1 MAGHSKW
8 ANIKHKKAK
17 SDEKRG
23 KEFTKVAKEITIAV
37 RTGGGGDPEAN
48 SKLKLAI
55 QKAKAIN
62 MPNDNITRAIKK
74 GTGELDSDVLEEIVY
89 EGYAP
94 GGVAVML
101 EIATDNRNR
110 TASEIRHYFSK
121 NNGNLGETGCVAWM
135 FNRVGLISIARE
147 NITMDEEEFMLK
159 ALEIGAEDVRDE
171 EEQFD
176 VITSVDTF
184 LEIKEALEQDGFT
197 IDEADVVMLP
207 ENMVEIDDVDVAA
220 RIMKLIDLLEDH
232 DDVQNVYT
240 NMTVTD
246 EVMEKLAT

>member
-1 MAGHSKW
+1 MSGHSKW

-23 KEFTKVAKEITIAV
+23 KEFTKIAREITIAV
-37 RTGGGGDPEAN
+37 RTGGGGDPDAN
-48 SKLKLAI
+48 PKLKLAI

-62 MPNDNITRAIKK
+62 MPNDNINRAIKK
-74 GTGELDSDVLEEIVY
+74 GTGELESEVLEEIVY

-121 NNGNLGETGCVAWM
+121 NNGNLGESGCVAWM
-135 FNRVGLISIARE
+135 FNRVGLISISRE
-147 NITMDEEEFMLK
+147 NVSMDEEEFMLK
-159 ALEIGAEDVRDE
+159 ALELGAEDVRDE
-171 EEQFD
+171 GEQYD
-176 VITSVDTF
+176 IVTSVDTF
-184 LEIKEALEQDGFT
+184 MEIKENLEKEGFI
-197 IDEADVVMLP
+197 IDEADIVLLP
-207 ENMVEIDDVDVAA
+207 ENTVEINDVEVAS
-220 RIMKLIDLLEDH
+220 RIIKLIEMLEDH

-240 NMTVTD
+240 NMSLTD
-246 EVMEKLAT
+246 EVVEKLS

>member
-23 KEFTKVAKEITIAV
+23 KEFTKIAREITIAV
-37 RTGGGGDPEAN
+37 RTGGGGDPDAN
-48 SKLKLAI
+48 PKLKLAI

-62 MPNDNITRAIKK
+62 MPNDNINRAIKK
-74 GTGELDSDVLEEIVY
+74 GTGELESEVLEEIVY

-121 NNGNLGETGCVAWM
+121 NNGNLGESGCVAWM
-135 FNRVGLISIARE
+135 FNRVGLISISRE
-147 NITMDEEEFMLK
+147 NVSMDEEEFMLK
-159 ALEIGAEDVRDE
+159 ALELGAEDVRDE
-171 EEQFD
+171 GEQYD
-176 VITSVDTF
+176 IVTSVDTF
-184 LEIKEALEQDGFT
+184 MEIKENLEKEGFI
-197 IDEADVVMLP
+197 IDEADIVLLP
-207 ENMVEIDDVDVAA
+207 ENTVEINDVEVAS
-220 RIMKLIDLLEDH
+220 RIIKLIEMLEDH

-240 NMTVTD
+240 NMSLTD
-246 EVMEKLAT
+246 EVVEKLS

>member
-62 MPNDNITRAIKK
+62 MPDDNITRAIKK

-220 RIMKLIDLLEDH
+220 RIIKLIDLLEDH

>member
-1 MAGHSKW
+1 MSGHSKW

-37 RTGGGGDPEAN
+37 RTGGGGDPDSN

-62 MPNDNITRAIKK
+62 MPNDNIMRAIKK
-74 GTGELDSDVLEEIVY
+74 GTGELESDALEEIVY

-121 NNGNLGETGCVAWM
+121 NNGNLGESGCVAWM
-135 FNRVGLISIARE
+135 FKRVGLISIPRE
-147 NITMDEEEFMLK
+147 NIKMDEEEFILK
-159 ALEIGAEDVRDE
+159 ALDLGADDVRE
-171 EEQFD
+171 EDDTLD
-176 VITSVDTF
+176 VVTSIDTF
-184 LEIKEALEQDGFT
+184 MDIKEALEKEGFAAE
-197 IDEADVVMLP
+197 EADLVYLP
-207 ENMVEIDDVDVAA
+207 ENTVEITDVELAS
-220 RIMKLIDLLEDH
+220 RILKLIDMLEDH

-240 NMTVTD
+240 NMSLSD
-246 EVMEKLAT
+246 EVVAKLS

>member
-1 MAGHSKW
+1 MSGHSKW

-37 RTGGGGDPEAN
+37 RTGGGGDPDSN

-62 MPNDNITRAIKK
+62 MPNDNIMRAIKK
-74 GTGELDSDVLEEIVY
+74 GTGELESDALEEIVY

-121 NNGNLGETGCVAWM
+121 NNGNLGESGCVAWM
-135 FNRVGLISIARE
+135 FKRVGLISIPRE
-147 NITMDEEEFMLK
+147 NIKMDEEEFILK
-159 ALEIGAEDVRDE
+159 ALDLGADDVRE
-171 EEQFD
+171 EDDTLD
-176 VITSVDTF
+176 VVTSIDTF
-184 LEIKEALEQDGFT
+184 MDIKEALEKEGFAAE
-197 IDEADVVMLP
+197 EADLVYLP
-207 ENMVEIDDVDVAA
+207 ENTVEITDVELAS
-220 RIMKLIDLLEDH
+220 RILKLIDMLEDH
-232 DDVQNVYT
+232 DDVQNIYT
-240 NMTVTD
+240 NMSLSD
-246 EVMEKLAT
+246 EVVAKLS

>member
-1 MAGHSKW
+1 MSGHSKW

-23 KEFTKVAKEITIAV
+23 KEFTKVAKEIIIAV
-37 RTGGGGDPEAN
+37 RTGGGGDPDSN
-48 SKLKLAI
+48 SKLKLAV

-62 MPNDNITRAIKK
+62 MPNENIMRAIKR
-74 GTGELDSDVLEEIVY
+74 GTGELETDALEEIVY

-121 NNGNLGETGCVAWM
+121 NNGNLGESGCVAWM
-135 FNRVGLISIARE
+135 FKRVGLISIARK
-147 NITMDEEEFMLK
+147 NVNMDEEEFMLK
-159 ALEIGAEDVRDE
+159 ALELGAEDVRDE
-171 EEQFD
+171 DEEFE
-176 VITSVDTF
+176 VITSIDAF
-184 LEIKEALEQDGFT
+184 MEIKEALEKECFVAE
-197 IDEADVVMLP
+197 EADIVYLP
-207 ENMVEIDDVDVAA
+207 ENTVEINDVELAS
-220 RIMKLIDLLEDH
+220 RIIKLIDMLEDH

-240 NMTVTD
+240 NMSLSD
-246 EVMEKLAT
+246 EVVEKLS

>member
-1 MAGHSKW
+1 MSGHSKW

-37 RTGGGGDPEAN
+37 RSGGGPDPEAN

-62 MPNDNITRAIKK
+62 MPNENINRAIKK
-74 GTGELDSDVLEEIVY
+74 GSGDGDGEMLEEIIY

-94 GGVAVML
+94 GGVAVIL

-110 TASEIRHYFSK
+110 TASEIRHLFAK
-121 NNGNLGETGCVAWM
+121 HNGNLGESGCVAWM
-135 FNRVGLISIARE
+135 FKRTGIITLNQDGLK
-147 NITMDEEEFMLK
+147 MDEEEIMLQ
-159 ALEIGAEDVRDE
+159 ALEFGADDVKDEDG
-171 EEQFD
+171 FW
-176 VITSVDTF
+176 VITTVPEMFMEVKDG
-184 LEIKEALEQDGFT
+184 LEQAGIKCED
-197 IDEADVVMLP
+197 ADIILAA
-207 ENMVEIDDVDVAA
+207 ETLTEISDPDMAGK
-220 RIMKLIDLLEDH
+220 IIKLIDLLEDH

-240 NMTVTD
+240 NLDLPD
-246 EVMEKLAT
+246 EFLDN

>member
-1 MAGHSKW
+1 MSGHSKW

-23 KEFTKVAKEITIAV
+23 KEFTKVAKEIIIAV
-37 RTGGGGDPEAN
+37 RTGGGGDPDSN
-48 SKLKLAI
+48 SKLKLAV

-62 MPNDNITRAIKK
+62 MPNENIMRAIKR
-74 GTGELDSDVLEEIVY
+74 GTGELETDALEEIVY

-121 NNGNLGETGCVAWM
+121 NNGNLGESGCVAWM
-135 FNRVGLISIARE
+135 FKRVGLISIARK
-147 NITMDEEEFMLK
+147 NVNMDEEEFMLK
-159 ALEIGAEDVRDE
+159 ALELGAEDVRDE
-171 EEQFD
+171 DEEFE
-176 VITSVDTF
+176 VITSIDAF
-184 LEIKEALEQDGFT
+184 MEIKEALEKEGFVAE
-197 IDEADVVMLP
+197 EADIVYLP
-207 ENMVEIDDVDVAA
+207 ENTVEINDVELAS
-220 RIMKLIDLLEDH
+220 RIIKLIDMLEDH

-240 NMTVTD
+240 NMSLSD
-246 EVMEKLAT
+246 EVVEKLS